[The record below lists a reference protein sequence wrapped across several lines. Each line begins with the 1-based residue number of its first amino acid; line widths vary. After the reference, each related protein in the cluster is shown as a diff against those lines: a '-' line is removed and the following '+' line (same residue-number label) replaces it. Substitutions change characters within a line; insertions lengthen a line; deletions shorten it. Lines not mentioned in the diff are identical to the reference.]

1 MRAFFIVNPCSG
13 GGRKLHRLAEAIES
27 LRSLGWEV
35 SRAESRARGDGTP
48 LAQSAVAEGWDMV
61 IACGG
66 DGTTN
71 EVIQPLVGTR
81 VALGV
86 IPLGTSNVFARQEGI
101 PLDPVG
107 AASVLATGTPREVD
121 VGVAD
126 GRYFLQQPS

>member
-1 MRAFFIVNPCSG
+1 MNPCSG

-48 LAQSAVAEGWDMV
+48 LAQAAVAEGWDMV